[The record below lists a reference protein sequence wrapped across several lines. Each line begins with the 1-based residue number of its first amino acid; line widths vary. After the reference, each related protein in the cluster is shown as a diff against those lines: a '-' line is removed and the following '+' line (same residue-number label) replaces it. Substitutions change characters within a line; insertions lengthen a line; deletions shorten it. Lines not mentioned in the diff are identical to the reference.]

1 MPSRKGSASLDA
13 LREAVRTRVDDAGL
27 REVAREVGMAHA
39 SLGDFL
45 SGRTPRAANVAKLRK
60 WFEGDDNE
68 IVRLRQEVAELK
80 KRVAELERQLREAKR

>member
-1 MPSRKGSASLDA
+1 M
-13 LREAVRTRVDDAGL
+13 VRAKVDDLGL

-45 SGRTPRAANVAKLRK
+45 GGRTPRAANVAKLRT

-68 IVRLRQEVAELK
+68 VLRLRQEVAELK
-80 KRVAELERQLREAKR
+80 KRVAELERQLREAKK